1 MLDLRNIVEQQA
13 SSIAKMQSEINS
25 LKASG
30 ITEMQ
35 TELTEMMVS
44 GLSHMQTEITDHT
57 SGIRFLKVSFITHT
71 HIYTLYFTIFIYK
84 KYAM

>member
-1 MLDLRNIVEQQA
+1 MLDLRSIVEQQA